1 MAAELQGSVSRR
13 RRAKPPMMS
22 QINVTPLVDVMLV
35 LLIVFMITAPLLTA
49 GVPVDLPRTA
59 ADSLPG
65 DDEPL
70 AVSIKADGTI
80 YLQESEIA
88 LEDLVPRL
96 AAVSERNPNVRIFL
110 RGDEAINYGR
120 VMEVMGA
127 LNAAGF
133 ANVGLV
139 TQMPLAA
146 ETKS

>member
-1 MAAELQGSVSRR
+1 MAAELQGSVARR
-13 RRAKPPMMS
+13 RRAKPQMMS
-22 QINVTPLVDVMLV
+22 QINVTPMVDVMLV

-59 ADSLPG
+59 ANPLPG
-65 DDEPL
+65 DDQPL

-96 AAVSERNPNVRIFL
+96 AAVSERNPDVRILL

-139 TQMPLAA
+139 TRIPFAA

>member
-1 MAAELQGSVSRR
+1 
-13 RRAKPPMMS
+13 MMS
-22 QINVTPLVDVMLV
+22 QINVTPMVDVMLV

-59 ADSLPG
+59 ANPLPG
-65 DDEPL
+65 DDQPL

-96 AAVSERNPNVRIFL
+96 AAVSERNPDVRILL

-139 TQMPLAA
+139 TRIPFAA